1 MIACLITEYKCHIGH
16 SAFSFPDDK
25 VFLSTQMQNPEK
37 AKEKEKIKLLAQNK
51 KAFHDFEV
59 LERFEA
65 GVALLGAEVK
75 SVRQGGISIVD
86 CYATCDNGEIFVHH
100 MHISPYQQGGFV
112 VAEPYRKRK
121 LLLHKSQI
129 IRINNEVARK
139 HLTIIPLK
147 IYFDKQWVK
156 MEIGLC
162 RGMKKFD
169 KREKIASEETKRRLA
184 QVMRLRGKR

>member
-1 MIACLITEYKCHIGH
+1 MQKSEKNGDK
-16 SAFSFPDDK
+16 PDKKD
-25 VFLSTQMQNPEK
+25 S
-37 AKEKEKIKLLAQNK
+37 IKLLAQNK
-51 KAFHDFEV
+51 KAFHDYEV

-75 SVRQGGISIVD
+75 SIRQGGISIVD
-86 CYATCDNGEIFVHH
+86 TYATTDGSEMFVQH
-100 MHISPYQQGGFV
+100 MHIAPYQVGGFS

-129 IRINNEVARK
+129 VRIHNEAERK
-139 HLTIIPLK
+139 HLSIIPLK
-147 IYFDKQWVK
+147 VYFDKHWVK

-169 KREKIASEETKRRLA
+169 KREKIAEEETKRRLA
-184 QVMRLRGKR
+184 QVMRIRGKR

>member
-1 MIACLITEYKCHIGH
+1 ME
-16 SAFSFPDDK
+16 
-25 VFLSTQMQNPEK
+25 NPEK
-37 AKEKEKIKLLAQNK
+37 AKEKEKIKVLAQNK
-51 KAFHDFEV
+51 KAFHDYEV

-86 CYATCDNGEIFVHH
+86 SYATCDDGELFVHH

-121 LLLHKSQI
+121 LLMHKSQI
-129 IRINNEVARK
+129 IRLNNEAERK

>member
-1 MIACLITEYKCHIGH
+1 MKKTEDVKPITVI
-16 SAFSFPDDK
+16 
-25 VFLSTQMQNPEK
+25 
-37 AKEKEKIKLLAQNK
+37 AQNK

-59 LERFEA
+59 LEKVEA

-75 SVRQGGISIVD
+75 SVRQGGLSLAD
-86 CYATCDNGEIFVHH
+86 TFATCDNGEIFVHH
-100 MHISPYQQGGFV
+100 MHISPYQQKGFS

-121 LLLHKSQI
+121 LLLHKNQI
-129 IRINNEVARK
+129 LKLCSEVERK

-147 IYFDKQWVK
+147 VYFDKQWVK

-162 RGMKKFD
+162 RGMKKYD

-184 QVMRLRGKR
+184 QIMRIRGKR

>member
-1 MIACLITEYKCHIGH
+1 MK
-16 SAFSFPDDK
+16 K
-25 VFLSTQMQNPEK
+25 PED
-37 AKEKEKIKLLAQNK
+37 AKPIKILAQNK
-51 KAFHDFEV
+51 KAFHDFEI
-59 LERFEA
+59 LEKVEA

-75 SVRQGGISIVD
+75 SVRQGGLSLAD
-86 CYATCDNGEIFVHH
+86 TFATCDNGEIFVHH
-100 MHISPYQQGGFV
+100 MHISPYQQKGFS

-121 LLLHKSQI
+121 LLLHKNQI
-129 IRINNEVARK
+129 LKLCSEVERK

-147 IYFDKQWVK
+147 VYFDKQWVK

>member
-1 MIACLITEYKCHIGH
+1 MKKPEDA
-16 SAFSFPDDK
+16 
-25 VFLSTQMQNPEK
+25 NP
-37 AKEKEKIKLLAQNK
+37 IQIIAQNK

-59 LERFEA
+59 LEKVEA

-75 SVRQGGISIVD
+75 SVRQGGLSLAD
-86 CYATCDNGEIFVHH
+86 TFATCDNGEMFVHH
-100 MHISPYQQGGFV
+100 MHISPYQQKGFS

-121 LLLHKSQI
+121 LLLHKNQI
-129 IRINNEVARK
+129 LKLCSEVERK

-147 IYFDKQWVK
+147 VYFDKQWVK

-162 RGMKKFD
+162 RGMKKYD

-184 QVMRLRGKR
+184 QIMRIRGKR

>member
-1 MIACLITEYKCHIGH
+1 MKT
-16 SAFSFPDDK
+16 
-25 VFLSTQMQNPEK
+25 PED
-37 AKEKEKIKLLAQNK
+37 AKPIKILAQNK
-51 KAFHDFEV
+51 KAFHDFEI
-59 LERFEA
+59 LEKVEA

-75 SVRQGGISIVD
+75 SVRQGGLSLAD
-86 CYATCDNGEIFVHH
+86 TFATCDNGEMFVHH
-100 MHISPYQQGGFV
+100 MHISPYQQKGFS

-121 LLLHKSQI
+121 LLLHKNQI
-129 IRINNEVARK
+129 LKLCSEVERK

-147 IYFDKQWVK
+147 VYFDKQWVK

-169 KREKIASEETKRRLA
+169 KRDKIASEETKRRLA

>member
-1 MIACLITEYKCHIGH
+1 
-16 SAFSFPDDK
+16 
-25 VFLSTQMQNPEK
+25 MQNPEK
-37 AKEKEKIKLLAQNK
+37 VKEKEKIKMLAQNK

-86 CYATCDNGEIFVHH
+86 SYATADNSEVFVHH
-100 MHISPYQQGGFV
+100 MHISPYQLGGFV

-129 IRINNEVARK
+129 VRISNEVARK

-147 IYFDKQWVK
+147 VYFDKQWVK

-169 KREKIASEETKRRLA
+169 KREKIATEETKRRLA

>member
-1 MIACLITEYKCHIGH
+1 
-16 SAFSFPDDK
+16 
-25 VFLSTQMQNPEK
+25 MQHPEK
-37 AKEKEKIKLLAQNK
+37 DKEKDKIKLLAQNK

-86 CYATCDNGEIFVHH
+86 SYATCDDAEMFVHH
-100 MHISPYQQGGFV
+100 MHISPYQQGGFS

-121 LLLHKSQI
+121 LLLHKSEI
-129 IRINNEVARK
+129 VKINNEVARK

-147 IYFDKQWVK
+147 VYFDKQWVK

-169 KREKIASEETKRRLA
+169 KRDKIATEETKRRLA

>member
-1 MIACLITEYKCHIGH
+1 
-16 SAFSFPDDK
+16 
-25 VFLSTQMQNPEK
+25 MQHPEK
-37 AKEKEKIKLLAQNK
+37 NKGTEKEKIKLLAQNK

-86 CYATCDNGEIFVHH
+86 SYATCDDNAEMFVHH
-100 MHISPYQQGGFV
+100 MHISPYQIGGFA

-121 LLLHKSQI
+121 LLMHKSQL
-129 IRINNEVARK
+129 IRISNEVARK

-147 IYFDKQWVK
+147 VYFDKQWVK

-169 KREKIASEETKRRLA
+169 KRDKIASEETKRRLA

>member
-1 MIACLITEYKCHIGH
+1 
-16 SAFSFPDDK
+16 
-25 VFLSTQMQNPEK
+25 MQNPEK
-37 AKEKEKIKLLAQNK
+37 AKEKIKILAQNK

-86 CYATCDNGEIFVHH
+86 SYATCDNGEVFVHH
-100 MHISPYQQGGFV
+100 MHISPYQQGGFA

-129 IRINNEVARK
+129 IKINNEVARK

>member
-1 MIACLITEYKCHIGH
+1 
-16 SAFSFPDDK
+16 
-25 VFLSTQMQNPEK
+25 MQNPEK
-37 AKEKEKIKLLAQNK
+37 AQEKEKIKLLAQNK
-51 KAFHDFEV
+51 KAFHDYEV

-65 GVALLGAEVK
+65 GVALLGSEVK
-75 SVRQGGISIVD
+75 SVRQGGISIMD
-86 CYATCDNGEIFVHH
+86 SYATCDNGEVFVHH
-100 MHISPYQQGGFV
+100 MHINPYQLGGFA

-121 LLLHKSQI
+121 LLMHKSQI
-129 IRINNEVARK
+129 IRLNNEAERK

-147 IYFDKQWVK
+147 VYFDKQWVK

>member
-1 MIACLITEYKCHIGH
+1 
-16 SAFSFPDDK
+16 
-25 VFLSTQMQNPEK
+25 MQNPEK
-37 AKEKEKIKLLAQNK
+37 PQEKEKIKLLAQNK
-51 KAFHDFEV
+51 KAFHDYEV

-86 CYATCDNGEIFVHH
+86 SYATCDNGEFFVHH
-100 MHISPYQQGGFV
+100 MHISPYQLGGFA

-129 IRINNEVARK
+129 IRLNNEAERK

-147 IYFDKQWVK
+147 VYFDKQWVK

>member
-1 MIACLITEYKCHIGH
+1 
-16 SAFSFPDDK
+16 
-25 VFLSTQMQNPEK
+25 MQNPEK
-37 AKEKEKIKLLAQNK
+37 AKEKEQIKMLVQNK

-75 SVRQGGISIVD
+75 SVRQGGISIMD
-86 CYATCDNGEIFVHH
+86 SYATCDNGEVFVHH
-100 MHISPYQQGGFV
+100 MHISPYQQGGFA

-129 IRINNEVARK
+129 IKINNEVARK

-147 IYFDKQWVK
+147 IYFDKHWVK

-169 KREKIASEETKRRLA
+169 KRDKIASEETKRRLA

>member
-1 MIACLITEYKCHIGH
+1 MQKQ
-16 SAFSFPDDK
+16 DK
-25 VFLSTQMQNPEK
+25 PKGTDAEK
-37 AKEKEKIKLLAQNK
+37 GKIKLLAQNK

-59 LERFEA
+59 LERVEA
-65 GVALLGAEVK
+65 GVALLGSEVK
-75 SVRQGGISIVD
+75 SVRQGGISILDSYV
-86 CYATCDNGEIFVHH
+86 TCDNTEVFVHH
-100 MHISPYQQGGFV
+100 MHIASYQQGGFA

-129 IRINNEVARK
+129 IRLNNEVERK

-147 IYFDKQWVK
+147 VYFDKQWVK

-162 RGMKKFD
+162 RGMKKYD

>member
-1 MIACLITEYKCHIGH
+1 MQKQ
-16 SAFSFPDDK
+16 DK
-25 VFLSTQMQNPEK
+25 PKGTDAEK
-37 AKEKEKIKLLAQNK
+37 GKIKLLAQNK

-59 LERFEA
+59 LERMEA
-65 GVALLGAEVK
+65 GVALLGSEVK
-75 SVRQGGISIVD
+75 SVRQGGISIVES
-86 CYATCDNGEIFVHH
+86 YVTCDNTEVFVHH
-100 MHISPYQQGGFV
+100 MHIAPYQQGGFA

-129 IRINNEVARK
+129 IKLNNEVERK

-147 IYFDKQWVK
+147 VYFDKQWVK

-162 RGMKKFD
+162 RGMKKYD

>member
-1 MIACLITEYKCHIGH
+1 
-16 SAFSFPDDK
+16 
-25 VFLSTQMQNPEK
+25 MQNPGKTTEK
-37 AKEKEKIKLLAQNK
+37 ANEKIKLLAQNK
-51 KAFHDFEV
+51 KAFRDFEV
-59 LERFEA
+59 LEKFEA
-65 GVALLGAEVK
+65 GIALLGAEVK

-86 CYATCDNGEIFVHH
+86 SYATVGDNAEMFVHH
-100 MHISPYQQGGFV
+100 MHINPYQQGGFAV
-112 VAEPYRKRK
+112 SEPYRKRK
-121 LLLHKSQI
+121 LLLHKSQL

-147 IYFDKQWVK
+147 VYFDKQWVK

-169 KREKIASEETKRRLA
+169 KRDKIASEETKRRLA